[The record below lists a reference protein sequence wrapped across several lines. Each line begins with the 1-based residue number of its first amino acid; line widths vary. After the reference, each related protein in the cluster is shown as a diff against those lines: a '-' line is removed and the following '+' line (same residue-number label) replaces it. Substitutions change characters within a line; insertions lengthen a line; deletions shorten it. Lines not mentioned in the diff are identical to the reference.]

1 MILPKTADF
10 GTHLAA
16 ISGKASR
23 FALIIAPF
31 YRSFSSDVISV
42 PVPTRT
48 DDLTAG
54 PLRLLHL
61 EDNPGDA
68 ELVNHAVTREFANA
82 QIIHTHDRAGFQLAI
97 KNGHYDV
104 ILLDHSLKDFDGMEA
119 LQTARA
125 EAPQTPVIF
134 VSGTLGEELA
144 VKAVKSGASD
154 YIPKTKLSQLAPAI
168 RRALREA
175 RERRAGS
182 PAGTAA
188 ATGDAVIGQNLDGVI
203 TSWNAGAETLFGYRA
218 AEACGH
224 SIMMLM
230 PPDRVAEGQ
239 RILERIRR
247 GEFAQSFDTVR
258 VRKDGSPVHI
268 TLTISPVRNADGAV
282 TGASQVAREISSGK
296 DAPESPRAS
305 EEQYR
310 LLFESN
316 PTPTLLY
323 DHEKLAFL
331 SVNEAAVRHYGF
343 SREEF
348 AAMTL
353 AGLALPEE
361 IPAFVQKLSSLNSEA
376 GNAGIWRHRKKDGKL
391 VEMEITAQPVVFAEK
406 RAWLSL
412 AVDVTER
419 LSLEAQLRQSQKME
433 SVGQLAGGIA
443 HDFNNLL
450 TVITGHTG
458 LLLAMDL
465 APKVAEP
472 VREISEAAKRAADLT
487 RQLLTF
493 SRKNVLQPLVM
504 DLNEVVNNVGK
515 MLRRILGED
524 IALEVSF
531 SPSLPSIKADLGML
545 EQVLLNLAVNSR
557 DAMPRGGQLSI
568 STSSVMIDQ
577 ARVQQNPEAFTGR
590 YVCLSFADTG
600 CGIPPENLPRIFEP
614 FFTTKE
620 LDRGTGL
627 GLATVYGIVK
637 QHQGWIEVSSQLNL
651 GTTFQIFLPA
661 CSERSGTLSASP
673 GEQRVIGG
681 TETLLVVEDEAPLLK
696 LMDHILGSYG
706 YEVLGCSSGK
716 AALELWGEHRARIDL
731 LLTDMILPDGMAGPE
746 LAQILKSAKPGIKVV
761 YTSGYNTEKLM
772 KDFTMDDG
780 SNFLQKPF
788 HARKLA
794 ETVYDCLSGK

>member
-1 MILPKTADF
+1 
-10 GTHLAA
+10 
-16 ISGKASR
+16 
-23 FALIIAPF
+23 
-31 YRSFSSDVISV
+31 
-42 PVPTRT
+42 VPTRT
-48 DDLTAG
+48 DDLAAS

-61 EDNPGDA
+61 EDNPCDA
-68 ELVNHAVTREFANA
+68 ELVRHAVIREFPNA
-82 QIIHTHDRAGFQLAI
+82 QIVHTPDRPGFLAAI
-97 KNGHYDV
+97 KDGRYDL
-104 ILLDHSLKDFDGMEA
+104 ILLDYSLKDFDGIEA
-119 LQTARA
+119 LQIARA
-125 EAPQTPVIF
+125 EASGTPVIF
-134 VSGTLGEELA
+134 VSGTLAEEVI
-144 VKAVKSGASD
+144 VKAVKNGATD
-154 YIPKTKLSQLAPAI
+154 CIPKDKLPRLASAI
-168 RRALREA
+168 RGALGEVSESQGRKP
-175 RERRAGS
+175 GDTVPS
-182 PAGTAA
+182 PA
-188 ATGDAVIGQNLDGVI
+188 DAVIGKNLEGII
-203 TSWNAGAETLFGYRA
+203 TSWNSGAEKLFGYRA

-224 SIMMLM
+224 SITMLM
-230 PPDRVAEGQ
+230 LPDRAAEER
-239 RILERIRR
+239 RILESVRR
-247 GEFAQSFDTVR
+247 GKPVQSFDTVR
-258 VRKDGSPVHI
+258 VRKDGSPVHVS
-268 TLTISPVRNADGAV
+268 LMISPVRNAEGAV
-282 TGASQVAREISSGK
+282 TGASQMAREIPSGQG
-296 DAPESPRAS
+296 AAEPPRAS
-305 EEQYR
+305 EDQYR

-353 AGLALPEE
+353 AKLALPEE
-361 IPAFVQKLSSLNSEA
+361 VPAFVRKLSSLTSEA

-504 DLNEVVNNVGK
+504 DLNEVVNNVGR

-531 SPSLPSIKADLGML
+531 SPSLPSIKADLGMI

-557 DAMPRGGQLSI
+557 DAMPRGGKLSI
-568 STSSVMIDQ
+568 NTSSVMIDQ

-627 GLATVYGIVK
+627 GLATVYGVVK
-637 QHQGWIEVSSQLNL
+637 QHQGWIEVSSQVNR

-661 CSERSGTLSASP
+661 SLERGGALSASP

-772 KDFTMDDG
+772 KEFTMDDG

>member
-1 MILPKTADF
+1 M
-10 GTHLAA
+10 
-16 ISGKASR
+16 
-23 FALIIAPF
+23 
-31 YRSFSSDVISV
+31 

-54 PLRLLHL
+54 RLRLLHL
-61 EDNPGDA
+61 EDNPADA
-68 ELVNHAVTREFANA
+68 ELIHRAVTREFAHA
-82 QIIHTHDRAGFQLAI
+82 QIVHTPDRATFLSAI
-97 KNGHYDV
+97 KNGPYDL
-104 ILLDHSLKDFDGMEA
+104 ILLDYSLPDFDGIEA
-119 LQTARA
+119 LGIARA
-125 EAPQTPVIF
+125 ETPGTPVIF
-134 VSGTLGEELA
+134 ISGTLGAEVALKAGKNGATDCVPKDKLPRLA
-144 VKAVKSGASD
+144 DAVRA
-154 YIPKTKLSQLAPAI
+154 
-168 RRALREA
+168 ALREA
-175 RERRAGS
+175 RERQGDVVSS
-182 PAGTAA
+182 PA
-188 ATGDAVIGQNLDGVI
+188 DAVIGKNLDGII
-203 TSWNAGAETLFGYRA
+203 TSWNSGAEKLFGYRE

-224 SIMMLM
+224 SITMLM
-230 PPDRVAEGQ
+230 PPDRAAEEH
-239 RILERIRR
+239 RILESVRR
-247 GEFAQSFDTVR
+247 GETIESFETVR
-258 VRKDGSPVHI
+258 VRKDGSPVHVSV
-268 TLTISPVRNADGAV
+268 TVSPVRNADGAIV
-282 TGASQVAREISSGK
+282 GASNLARAISAGRG
-296 DAPESPRAS
+296 AGESPRAS
-305 EEQYR
+305 EDQYR
-310 LLFESN
+310 FLFESN

-323 DHEKLAFL
+323 DHEKLALL

-353 AGLALPEE
+353 ASLALPEE
-361 IPAFVQKLSSLNSEA
+361 IPAFVQKLSSLTGEA
-376 GNAGIWRHRKKDGKL
+376 GNAGIWRHRKKDGRL

-458 LLLAMDL
+458 LLLATDL
-465 APKVAEP
+465 SPKVAEP

-493 SRKNVLQPLVM
+493 SRKNILQPLVI

-531 SPSLPSIKADLGML
+531 SPSLPSVKADLGML

-557 DAMPRGGQLSI
+557 DAMPRGGSLSI

-627 GLATVYGIVK
+627 GLATVYGIIK
-637 QHQGWIEVSSQLNL
+637 QHQGWIEVSSELNR

-661 CSERSGTLSASP
+661 CNERSGTLSATP

-761 YTSGYNTEKLM
+761 YTSGYSTEKLM
-772 KDFTMDDG
+772 KEFTMDGG